1 MTVGNYC
8 NREVIVSDPDTT
20 VLELAKLM
28 REHHVGDIVVVE
40 EQGTEK
46 KPVGIVTDRDLVVE
60 VLAQDVDLNAVTA
73 KDVMSSELVTVTEQ
87 DSLLDTLETMRGTG
101 IRRVPVVNKNGG
113 LEGIL
118 TIADAIEL
126 INEASSHLSQIIRK
140 GIEREQREHP

>member
-101 IRRVPVVNKNGG
+101 IRRVPVVNNNGG

-126 INEASSHLSQIIRK
+126 INEASTHLSQIIRK